1 MEVSD
6 VAIQNCEFRL
16 PGDDKWMLARTR
28 WPMTEAEQD
37 RRLRV
42 KWGADIEIR
51 RKPKTLAPHPAS

>member
-1 MEVSD
+1 MSD

-16 PGDDKWMLARTR
+16 PGEDKWMLARTR

-37 RRLRV
+37 RRLRT

-51 RKPKTLAPHPAS
+51 RKRGDAKP